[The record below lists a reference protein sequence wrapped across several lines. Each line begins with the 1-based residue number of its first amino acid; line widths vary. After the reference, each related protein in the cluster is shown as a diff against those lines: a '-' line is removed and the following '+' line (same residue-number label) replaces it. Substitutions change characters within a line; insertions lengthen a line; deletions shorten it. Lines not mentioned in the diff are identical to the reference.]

1 MQAFFQRVST
11 IKRAARGRTGN
22 NAARRVADT
31 EQCSAPR
38 GRHKTKKHFAGRAK
52 KVERRSAVPP
62 VFFHIPAAVLAKSH
76 AFRFEKPPL
85 LMPARCGVGG
95 GILDE
100 RLGERLHGL
109 VKGRHAR
116 PRAAQLLRAQQHST
130 ARRLAR
136 AYIAAFSRPSRSISP
151 A

>member
-62 VFFHIPAAVLAKSH
+62 VFFHIHAAVLAKSH

-85 LMPARCGVGG
+85 LMPARCGPAHVVYHAVA
-95 GILDE
+95 GIIA
-100 RLGERLHGL
+100 
-109 VKGRHAR
+109 VKLCHAED
-116 PRAAQLLRAQQHST
+116 
-130 ARRLAR
+130 
-136 AYIAAFSRPSRSISP
+136 FSD
-151 A
+151 